1 MKLDEKHLSQLAAV
15 VETGSVTEAA
25 LLLGLSQPAV
35 SRTLSTLEKRV
46 GEPLFKPG
54 KRPLE
59 PTIIGQQL
67 AEHGRVILEASR
79 RASETIL
86 GFRAGSVGT
95 VRIAGVPFFMD
106 AFISRMIGEFQVRE
120 PDIRVDQSYGNL
132 PDLGSGLVVNQLD
145 LAICPLGLVDAAKG
159 LTFTPILPGRNIVAC
174 RVTHP
179 LLSRRRLSTSDLVD
193 YPWIAPLPGSPLL
206 ADLHAILLS
215 IGMTEINI
223 RYSGGSLLSVFNY
236 LEETD
241 ALTVLPHSVVFAH
254 RKDRK
259 VTVLPVEI
267 PQPTR
272 TLGILRLEGRPRI
285 PAAEKLARHISTRFD
300 DLRQLIKRHEDAV
313 VWGNSPP

>member
-1 MKLDEKHLSQLAAV
+1 
-15 VETGSVTEAA
+15 
-25 LLLGLSQPAV
+25 
-35 SRTLSTLEKRV
+35 
-46 GEPLFKPG
+46 
-54 KRPLE
+54 
-59 PTIIGQQL
+59 
-67 AEHGRVILEASR
+67 
-79 RASETIL
+79 
-86 GFRAGSVGT
+86 
-95 VRIAGVPFFMD
+95 MD

-132 PDLGSGLVVNQLD
+132 PDLGSGGWWPTSS
-145 LAICPLGLVDAAKG
+145 ISPSCPLGLVDAAKG